1 MKVRILLGAAVIAFG
16 AGLAGLAGPVVAAS
30 ADPVSAPLCPAA
42 GLALAGTHHNLTVR
56 GNAYVADGA
65 TLTVTG
71 NLRLAP
77 GSCLDAFSLGTV
89 HVGHNVLV
97 SHGAT
102 LALGCAPGANGPPPI
117 APCYFQTTNDT
128 VGGSII
134 AYGPQTMYL
143 TAVTVGH
150 NVISIGGGP
159 GTAAVGVSF
168 PVKNMNI
175 HGNLVLAGWHGG
187 WIGALRNHVDGDM
200 VIAGNAGSRIGESG
214 VPDSTEIVTN
224 TIAGKLACY
233 ANVPAA
239 QFGDSGGSPNIVGG
253 FAVGQCGFGVLK
265 PNPTPNGPLEHISLH
280 A

>member
-1 MKVRILLGAAVIAFG
+1 MKVRILLGAAVIVFG
-16 AGLAGLAGPVVAAS
+16 AGLAGLVGPAVAAS

-71 NLRLAP
+71 NLTLAP

-89 HVGHNVLV
+89 HVGYNVLV
-97 SHGAT
+97 SRGAT

-128 VGGSII
+128 VGGSIL

-159 GTAAVGVSF
+159 GTQAVAVSF

-175 HGNLVLAGWHGG
+175 HGNLVLAGWQGG
-187 WIGALRNHVDGDM
+187 WIGALRNHVDGNM
-200 VIAGNAGSRIGESG
+200 VIVHNAGSRLGSTG
-214 VPDSTEIVTN
+214 VPDSTEIDGN
-224 TIAGKLACY
+224 TVGRNLICVGNSPTARFGDAPPPH
-233 ANVPAA
+233 ANVV
-239 QFGDSGGSPNIVGG
+239 SGV
-253 FAVGQCGFGVLK
+253 AVGECAGL
-265 PNPTPNGPLEHISLH
+265 T
-280 A
+280 